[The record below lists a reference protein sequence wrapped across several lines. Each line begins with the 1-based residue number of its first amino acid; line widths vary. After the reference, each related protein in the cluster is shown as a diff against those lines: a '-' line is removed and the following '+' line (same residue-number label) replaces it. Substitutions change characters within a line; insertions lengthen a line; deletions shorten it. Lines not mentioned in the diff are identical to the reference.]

1 MRRRRT
7 EITIES
13 NRRLVVS
20 EFRSSF
26 TAWCDECMAE
36 VRMITPNEGAAKA
49 GISSRGI
56 YRWIE
61 LGQLHFSEK
70 FGLLLV
76 CENSLIE
83 HSARSQSLVV
93 VDGLKRG
100 DTT

>member
-13 NRRLVVS
+13 NRRVVVS

-26 TAWCDECMAE
+26 IAWCNECMAE
-36 VRMITPNEGAAKA
+36 VRMITPNEGAAEA

-56 YRWIE
+56 YRLIE

-76 CENSLIE
+76 CENSLSE
-83 HSARSQSLVV
+83 HSAKVLL
-93 VDGLKRG
+93 DGLKRG